1 MAYKDIIGHQEI
13 ISFLRNVIQFNRI
26 AHAYLFYGPEGVGKE
41 FCAMQF
47 ATALLCEKPVDS
59 ESCGKCSSCV
69 RVQHQ
74 THPNLIRVAQKET
87 DTFLKID
94 TIREVRKDIGLKAFE
109 GNRRI
114 YLIPEADRMMPQAAN
129 ALLKTLEEPG
139 ENVIFILIAT
149 DLTTILPTIISRCQP
164 VRFYRLSQ
172 ELIKSQLMHR
182 FQVADS
188 DAELSA
194 LLAEGSLG
202 RAFHLVEGEF
212 LTARNQVVEIISGFC
227 GAKPIRVF
235 RTAEELLELE
245 LDFAELT
252 DLLTLWFRDI
262 LVYQRTGE
270 KSRGIL
276 MNPDKEPAV
285 SKSATRWSVERIE
298 QAINQL
304 AEIKLLYRKLGGT
317 RYGFGSWY
325 SGMNQQLA
333 LESVLLPLSK

>member
-1 MAYKDIIGHQEI
+1 MAFKDIIGHQDEVL
-13 ISFLRNVIQFNRI
+13 FLQNALRNNRI
-26 AHAYLFYGPEGVGKE
+26 AHAYLFYGPDGVGKE
-41 FCAMQF
+41 YCAMQF

-59 ESCGKCSSCV
+59 EACGKCSSCV

-74 THPNLIRVAQKET
+74 THPNLIRVVQKES

-94 TIREVRKDIGLKAFE
+94 TIREVRKEMGLKAFE
-109 GNRRI
+109 GTRRI

-129 ALLKTLEEPG
+129 ALLKTLEEPS
-139 ENVIFILIAT
+139 ENVILILIAT
-149 DLTTILPTIISRCQP
+149 DLTTILPTIISRCQL
-164 VRFYRLSQ
+164 VRFYRLSR
-172 ELIKSQLMHR
+172 ELIKSQLINR
-182 FQVADS
+182 FEVAEP
-188 DAELSA
+188 DAELYA

-202 RAFHLVEGEF
+202 RARHLVEGEF
-212 LTARNQVVEIISGFC
+212 LTARNQVLDIISGFC
-227 GAKPIRVF
+227 AAKPIRVF
-235 RTAEELLELE
+235 RTAEELLGIE
-245 LDFAELT
+245 LDFVELT

-262 LVYQRTGE
+262 LVSQRTAE

-285 SKSATRWSVERIE
+285 SKSAMRWSTDQIE

-304 AEIKLLYRKLGGT
+304 AEIKQLSRKLGGT